1 MNKGTIKLF
10 ILHPMGILKTI
21 YYSIRYKGNIK
32 STWKGK
38 IKNKGSLSVNG
49 ELLLGMSTG
58 RIGEVGQIDK
68 DSPLIQIA
76 KKGTITING
85 DFIVYPGAQLIVA
98 PKGNITI
105 GKNSFINSFTRIIS
119 QERIEIGDNCA
130 ISWDVQIMDTDV
142 HNIIINEKKNS
153 ETKPVF
159 IGNNV
164 WIGSKVIILKGVTV
178 GDGAVIAAGSIVTK
192 DVPPNTIV
200 AGNPASVVREAISWA
215 L

>member
-10 ILHPMGILKTI
+10 ILHPLGIFKTI

-32 STWKGK
+32 STWRGK

-76 KKGTITING
+76 KKGTMTIKG
-85 DFIVYPGAQLIVA
+85 DFIIYPGAQLIVA
-98 PKGNITI
+98 PKGKITI
-105 GKNSFINSFTRIIS
+105 GKNSFVNSFTRIIS

-142 HNIIINEKKNS
+142 HNIIINEKKNN

-164 WIGSKVIILKGVTV
+164 WIGSKAIVLKGVTI
-178 GDGAVIAAGSIVTK
+178 GNGAVIAAGSIVSK
-192 DVPPNTIV
+192 DVPANAVV
-200 AGNPASVVREAISWA
+200 AGSPAKVIKENINWE